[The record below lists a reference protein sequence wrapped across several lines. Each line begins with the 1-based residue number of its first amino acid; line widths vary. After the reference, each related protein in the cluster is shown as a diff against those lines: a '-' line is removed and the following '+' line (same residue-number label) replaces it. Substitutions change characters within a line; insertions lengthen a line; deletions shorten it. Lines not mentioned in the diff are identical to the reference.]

1 MSISAL
7 SPKIRRRKR
16 IGIDFDNTIVGYDEI
31 FVEVARREGL
41 VPPGFQGRKQAL
53 RDAVR
58 RTPDGEFAWQRL
70 QGRVYGAEIA
80 SAVMF
85 EGVDAFLRL
94 CREADADVFIV
105 SHKTEFGHHDPS
117 RINLRQA
124 AAEWMTAR
132 GFFRPDGFG
141 IAAQRLFFEGSRQ
154 EKIDRIAALQCSHF
168 IDDLEEVLCDPGFPR
183 HVTRILFAQEV
194 NGAAAE
200 VVWCKTW
207 REISEVVFG
216 ERG

>member
-1 MSISAL
+1 MSASAL
-7 SPKIRRRKR
+7 KSNNGRSKR
-16 IGIDFDNTIVGYDEI
+16 IGIDFDNTIVGYDDI

-41 VPPGFQGRKQAL
+41 VAPGFSGNKQAL

-58 RTPDGEFAWQRL
+58 QTANGELAWQRL

-85 EGVDAFLRL
+85 EGVDAFLQR
-94 CREADADVFIV
+94 CRDAGAEVFIV
-105 SHKTEFGHHDPS
+105 SHKTEFGHHDPA
-117 RINLRQA
+117 RINLRKA
-124 AAEWMTAR
+124 AAEWMTTR

-141 IAAQRLFFEGSRQ
+141 IPAAGLFFESSRQ

-168 IDDLEEVLCDPGFPR
+168 IDDLEEVLCDPAFPSD
-183 HVTRILFAQEV
+183 VTRILFAQQV

-207 REISEVVFG
+207 REITEAVFG

>member
-1 MSISAL
+1 MSVQA
-7 SPKIRRRKR
+7 PNRKNQQRKR

-41 VPPGFQGRKQAL
+41 VAPSFCGNKQAL

-58 RTPDGEFAWQRL
+58 RTPNGELAWQRL

-85 EGVDAFLRL
+85 EGVDAFLRR
-94 CREADADVFIV
+94 CRETGAEVFIV

-124 AAEWMTAR
+124 AADWMTNR
-132 GFFRPDGFG
+132 GFFRADGFG
-141 IAAQRLFFEGSRQ
+141 IPVGGLFFESSRQ

-168 IDDLEEVLCDPGFPR
+168 IDDLEEVLFDPAFPSA
-183 HVTRILFAQEV
+183 VTRILFAQQV
-194 NGAAAE
+194 TGAAAD

-207 REISEVVFG
+207 REITEVVFS

>member
-1 MSISAL
+1 MSGSAL
-7 SPKIRRRKR
+7 SSKNRHRKR

-41 VPPGFQGRKQAL
+41 VAAGFQGGKQAL

-58 RTPDGEFAWQRL
+58 RTPDGELAWQRL

-85 EGVDAFLRL
+85 EGVDAFLRR
-94 CREADADVFIV
+94 CREADAEVFIV

-132 GFFRPDGFG
+132 GFFHPDGFG
-141 IAAQRLFFEGSRQ
+141 IAATRLFFEGSRQ

-168 IDDLEEVLCDPGFPR
+168 IDDLEEVLCDPGFPSD
-183 HVTRILFAQEV
+183 VIRILFAQKV
-194 NGAAAE
+194 NGSAAE